1 MQMYLCKKIDNP
13 FWKDVLKHYKNL
25 YTRCEPQNQ
34 DKFMSECLSYNH
46 KIIRDKRVVYVN
58 KWFNEGTLSIYHLTN
73 AEGNYLTYND
83 FNQKY
88 PDVKTYLL
96 VYRSMT
102 EAIRKYQQRVKIELT
117 TQWSWNETKLWS

>member
-1 MQMYLCKKIDNP
+1 
-13 FWKDVLKHYKNL
+13 
-25 YTRCEPQNQ
+25 
-34 DKFMSECLSYNH
+34 MSECIFYNI